1 MPIYIPK
8 QIVPLTPTIDSPLF
22 FLAGPIRG
30 GGDWQSQMAE
40 FILKQEPSA
49 NIACPSRW
57 DATHRLMQHFYQPF
71 SQADN
76 RQLVWERH
84 YLKQASLEPNVPGCV
99 IFWLGCE
106 STTNPHPGP
115 EPYAMDTRREIGKFT
130 AFAEMM
136 NVRIVVGGH
145 RGFHGLDVI
154 LFELSEAVGKQFPFY
169 QTMIEVVD
177 HAILTARQCGDTTA
191 QQRRLEDLG
200 SNGGV
205 DCDVRKGACACG
217 AFHL

>member
-30 GGDWQSQMAE
+30 GGDWQALMADH
-40 FILKQEPSA
+40 ILGREPSA
-49 NIACPSRW
+49 LIACPSRW
-57 DATHRLMQHFYQPF
+57 DNKHWLAEQFHQPF

-84 YLKQASLEPNVPGCV
+84 YLKQAGLEPNVPGCI
-99 IFWLGCE
+99 IFWLGLE
-106 STTNPHPGP
+106 STDHPHPGP

-136 NVRIVVGGH
+136 NVRMVVGGD
-145 RGFHGLDVI
+145 RRFHGLDVI
-154 LFELSEAVGKQFPFY
+154 LFELSEAVGKPFPFY
-169 QTMIEVVD
+169 ETMAEVAD
-177 HAILTARQCGDTTA
+177 HAILTARQ
-191 QQRRLEDLG
+191 
-200 SNGGV
+200 
-205 DCDVRKGACACG
+205 
-217 AFHL
+217 